1 MSIQWTRRGT
11 ILFFILF
18 IIAMI
23 WPGMMLGNRTFPL
36 VVGLPFSMAWIA
48 CWVILSF
55 FALIFLDWAEGRAR
69 SGTEG
74 TGDASTATEAEA
86 GTPSAGEEL

>member
-1 MSIQWTRRGT
+1 VSIQWTRRGT

-36 VVGLPFSMAWIA
+36 VVGLPFSMAWIG

-55 FALIFLDWAEGRAR
+55 FVLVFLDWAEGRAR

-74 TGDASTATEAEA
+74 TGAASNATEAEA